1 MTSKSQAKRDRADEL
16 AEEITGLRGMVMGN
30 DPRRDIAA
38 ALRHY
43 GAEVRKADS
52 EACNHIL
59 RKFAAAYDI
68 TPEPPYIDT
77 IERMPLP

>member
-1 MTSKSQAKRDRADEL
+1 MTSKSQTKPDRADEL
-16 AEEITGLRGMVMGN
+16 AVALANSIDEYVNPEFA
-30 DPRRDIAA
+30 IAA
-38 ALRHY
+38 AIRQY

-77 IERMPLP
+77 IERMELP